1 MDLQIIPLD
10 DPDRFIIYRPL
21 LPLAFIGNKA
31 MANVCSR
38 FSTDLSLPENWE
50 EDEVLCFLANSGFF
64 LQDRLPTASD
74 LIQSNAVLLLTNQ
87 CQLRCTYCYAAAGEF
102 SPRSLSVESGKA
114 VIDYA
119 FGQAEANHRTSF
131 RVDFHGGGEPS
142 LEWRLLQEFTDYSRK
157 KSIPANIAL
166 TSNAI
171 WSIQQCDWII
181 KNINRI
187 TISMDGAPA
196 TQNRQRP
203 FQNNTPSSS
212 FVMKN
217 LHKLDDAGFSSYGIR
232 MTACYPW
239 SNLSEDVNFILDA
252 TACRSI
258 QVEPA
263 FNHQRGAHVQPDQDQ
278 YHLFSKAFLDA
289 YDIAH
294 RYGANFQFSGA
305 RPGTM
310 TRIFC
315 TAPYNTIVVNPE
327 DSIVAC
333 YEVVNSKHPLADVST
348 FGTVRDGSIH
358 IDQKKRHDFHEML
371 QERFEKTCK
380 DCYCRWTCAGD
391 CYMRAFSSSDDLLLT
406 SPRCSM
412 NREITKNMILNLI
425 SQRNGVWQPVSLK
438 MNYQDFG

>member
-10 DPDRFIIYRPL
+10 DHDRFIIYRPL

-31 MANVCSR
+31 MADICIR
-38 FSTDLSLPENWE
+38 FATNLSLPENWE
-50 EDEVLCFLANSGFF
+50 RDEVLCFLASSGFF
-64 LQDRLPTASD
+64 LQDRHPTSPD

-87 CQLRCTYCYAAAGEF
+87 CQLRCIYCYASAGEF
-102 SPRSLSVESGKA
+102 SPRSLSVDSGKA
-114 VIDYA
+114 VIDYT
-119 FGQAEANHRTSF
+119 FNQAIANNRTSF

-142 LEWRLLQEFTDYSRK
+142 LEWRLLQEFTDYTRK

-171 WSIQQCDWII
+171 WSAQQCAWII
-181 KNINRI
+181 NNINRI
-187 TISMDGAPA
+187 TISMDGTPT

-203 FQNNTPSSS
+203 LQNYAPSSS

-217 LHKLDDAGFSSYGIR
+217 LRLLDDAGFSSSYGIR
-232 MTACYPW
+232 MTACHPW
-239 SNLSEDVNFILDA
+239 KNLSEDVNFILEA

-263 FNHQRGAHVQPDQDQ
+263 FNQQRGAHVQPDQDQ
-278 YHLFSKAFLDA
+278 YHLFSKAFLNA
-289 YDIAH
+289 YDIAYS
-294 RYGANFQFSGA
+294 YGANFQFSGA

-315 TAPYNTIVVNPE
+315 TAPYNAIVVNPE

-333 YEVVNSKHPLADVST
+333 YEVVNSNHPLADIST
-348 FGTVRDGSIH
+348 FGKIQDGSIH
-358 IDQKKRHDFHEML
+358 IDENKRLDFHKML
-371 QERFEKTCK
+371 QERFEKTCR
-380 DCYCRWTCAGD
+380 DCFCRWTCAGD
-391 CYMRAFSSSDDLLLT
+391 CYTRAFSTTDNLMLT
-406 SPRCSM
+406 NPRCSM

-425 SQRNGVWQPVSLK
+425 HQHNGVWQPVSMK
-438 MNYQDFG
+438 ANHQG